1 MAALVFAWAFSL
13 NGEGDNAK
21 EGYMTGIDM
30 MVNGGLTTADT
41 SVVNKL
47 KEPEAVSKT
56 EETKT
61 ASGDIVDISK
71 EGRALSENSKAESG
85 GETKDASGGET
96 GSAKGGLS
104 AGGAKDSSESAGSST
119 TEDQIEKL
127 KKEIEE
133 LQNEIAQLT
142 GKASTDEDSAGKLQI
157 KQAELQVKQAEL
169 AELQA
174 QRIKS

>member
-1 MAALVFAWAFSL
+1 MAALVFAWAFFL

-41 SVVNKL
+41 SVVNWL
-47 KEPEAVSKT
+47 KEAETVINLG
-56 EETKT
+56 ETKT
-61 ASGDIVDISK
+61 ASGDVVNISK

-85 GETKDASGGET
+85 GETKDASGSET
-96 GSAKGGLS
+96 GSAKGGES
-104 AGGAKDSSESAGSST
+104 AGGAKGASDSSGSSST
-119 TEDQIEKL
+119 QEQIDKL

-133 LQNEIAQLT
+133 LQAEIVEIV
-142 GKASTDEDSAGKLQI
+142 GEASTDEDSAGKLQI

-174 QRIKS
+174 QQIKS